1 MRAKAKKNEAAVI
14 EIRRVAEEALTF
26 CVVGISPFVCN
37 AMSAKVRGD
46 LLLPPQKK
54 NAAEKATTLKHDPMV
69 EYRRSIYRSLGNG
82 AETRIEFPAG
92 GWKRAMASA
101 ALELPGVRK
110 TQIGR
115 LCWVEGHMLPIFG
128 VPQIYM
134 AVVRSADIGR
144 TPDVRTRAILPEWAA
159 RVPVKFVTPNL
170 KRQSVANLLASAGVF
185 IGVGD
190 GRPEKGAL
198 SFGRF
203 DIVDEDDERFL
214 RIVTEGG
221 REAQDAAL
229 EEPEAFDVETEELLE
244 WWTAEAHRRGFEV
257 A

>member
-1 MRAKAKKNEAAVI
+1 MKAKAKSEAAVI
-14 EIRRVAEEALTF
+14 EIKRVAEEALTF
-26 CVVGISPFVCN
+26 CVVGVSPFVCN
-37 AMSAKVRGD
+37 AMSAKVMQS
-46 LLLPPQKK
+46 LLLPSGKK
-54 NAAEKATTLKHDPMV
+54 NATEKATTLKHDPMA
-69 EYRRSIYRSLGNG
+69 EYQRSIYRSLDDG

-101 ALELPGVRK
+101 ALELPGVK
-110 TQIGR
+110 KAQIGR
-115 LCWVEGHMLPIFG
+115 LCWVEGHMIPVYG

-134 AVVRSADIGR
+134 TVVRSADIAR

-170 KRQSVANLLASAGVF
+170 NRQGVANLLASAGVF

-203 DIVDEDDERFL
+203 KVVSEDDADFQ
-214 RIVTEGG
+214 RIVAAGG
-221 REAQDAAL
+221 REVQDAAL
-229 EEPEAFDVETEELLE
+229 AEPEAFDSETAELLE
-244 WWTAEAHRRGFEV
+244 WWTAEAHRRGFT
-257 A
+257 AA